1 LKNADLPNDV
11 RQNRY
16 ARKTNARQREEVLA
30 GDVST

>member
-1 LKNADLPNDV
+1 MGGNQD
-11 RQNRY
+11 